1 MYTKLYA
8 SRSYVYAV
16 ARACDRGKF
25 SRKVSFVQDLIS
37 HDQLLE
43 YILTESFTKFVEL
56 CRSNTV
62 FDRESCRSCNGR
74 NAVFGREW
82 IYKRSVT
89 SDLKSRFRTQFQY
102 FKLDYP
108 MSRIVRDSRLYTVGA
123 GTQEIRRMLIGR
135 EFNEQFK
142 DSA

>member
-16 ARACDRGKF
+16 ARACDRGKV
-25 SRKVSFVQDLIS
+25 SRKVSFVQGPGDY
-37 HDQLLE
+37 LLV
-43 YILTESFTKFVEL
+43 YMLMSFTKSVEL

-62 FDRESCRSCNGR
+62 FDAERCGSCNGR
-74 NAVFGREW
+74 DAVFGRQW
-82 IYKRSVT
+82 IYKWSVI
-89 SDLKSRFRTQFQY
+89 SDLKSGFVRFQY

-108 MSRIVRDSRLYTVGA
+108 MGRIVRDSRLYTVGA

-135 EFNEQFK
+135 EFNEQLK